1 MLPVSRLRQ
10 TLCRLML
17 GLGLLAVVPRATA
30 ERLAQSLEANP
41 SAAADAKP
49 IFLTARAVAA
59 GGDPTDPAVV
69 EALARDHQLYRGGHR
84 IQGPL
89 PTGKGSPYAS
99 LYPPML
105 PAVVARLGPERWWD
119 FVGWW
124 RRTGLVLLLVGGAAA
139 GAAGARS
146 LLGRLSGALGGL
158 AVALWF
164 TPGLDAALQLG
175 QANLHLAGLS
185 GAALLGLSLG
195 GGLLT
200 GLVLAAGATLKLAPL
215 ALGPVLLLARRWWGL
230 LGLGLGVGGAL
241 AIASENTD
249 IVAIFADVR
258 ASLAYAGRLN
268 PEWLGHHLRPP
279 PQWVWKLWAVR
290 GVHLGLATV
299 ALAGLALGRR
309 RPAKTAGVRSTG
321 AGALVFAWLALVA
334 APGQLIYGPLLLPA
348 LAWLAGGALDLRG
361 GLVGILAAVLALGCS
376 GLLVAGRVPV
386 RLAGLDP
393 AAPLTVVAGIVW
405 ACAAAAL
412 LAQLRPDLPRPW
424 RTRLPLL
431 AAAAAGLTLAWLAG

>member
-1 MLPVSRLRQ
+1 MSPLLQ
-10 TLCRLML
+10 TLARLVL
-17 GLGLLAVVPRATA
+17 GVGLLAVVPRAV
-30 ERLAQSLEANP
+30 EQRLAQPLDTNP

-49 IFLTARAVAA
+49 IFLTARAAAA
-59 GGDPTDPAVV
+59 GGDPTDPELV

-124 RRTGLVLLLVGGAAA
+124 RRTGLGLLLAGGAAA

-146 LLGRLSGALGGL
+146 GIGRLAGALGGL
-158 AVALWF
+158 AAALWC

-200 GLVLAAGATLKLAPL
+200 GLVLAAGTTLKLAPL
-215 ALGPVLLLARRWWGL
+215 ALGPVLLLGRRWWGL
-230 LGLGLGVGGAL
+230 LGLGLGLAGTLAL
-241 AIASENTD
+241 ASENTD
-249 IVAIFADVR
+249 LMGILEDIR

-268 PEWLGHHLRPP
+268 PEWLEHHLRPP
-279 PQWVWKLWAVR
+279 PRWVWKLWAVR
-290 GVHLGLATV
+290 GLHLGLAT
-299 ALAGLALGRR
+299 AGLALAALAGRPR
-309 RPAKTAGVRSTG
+309 GERLAVHGTA

-334 APGQLIYGPLLLPA
+334 APGQIIYGPLLLPA
-348 LAWLAGGALDLRG
+348 LAWLVGGALDLRG
-361 GLVGILAAVLALGCS
+361 GPVGVLAAVVALGS
-376 GLLVAGRVPV
+376 AGLMVAGRVPV

-393 AAPLTVVAGIVW
+393 AAPLTVLAGIVW
-405 ACAAAAL
+405 TCTAAAL
-412 LAQLRPDLPRPW
+412 LARLRPALRRPW
-424 RTRLPLL
+424 RSRLPLL
-431 AAAAAGLTLAWLAG
+431 ATVAAVVALAWLAA